1 MPTRPWYFP
10 ENCSGEERR
19 LRVLDGLNPAQREAV
34 QTTRGPLLIVAGP
47 GSGKTRVI
55 VHRIAYLVEHEGV
68 SPHNVLAVTFTNK
81 AAREMRER
89 MEGLLGPAGHGLT
102 VGTFHWACA
111 RILRRDGQAI
121 GIDPHFVI
129 YDDGDQISL
138 MKKLL
143 AAESLDEKRFPPP
156 AVLSAI
162 SRAKSEMRDTDAY
175 SRAAEG
181 HWPELVAMLYRGYQ
195 DQLARNH
202 ALDFDDLLIGVVD
215 LFKGD
220 HTTLAA
226 YQERYQYLLV
236 DEFQDTNVAQYE
248 IVRLLGAKHRNVC
261 AVGDVDQAIYSWRAA
276 DPRNVFH
283 FQRDFPEHKIV
294 LLEQNYRS
302 TQAILDVADAVIRLA
317 PGRHEKR
324 LWTENERG
332 HPAMLHEAYNEGD
345 EAQFVV
351 REIERLARDRDGRLR
366 DCAVLYRTNAQSRAL
381 EEALIR
387 YNMPYQLVGGTRF
400 YERKEIKDVLAYL
413 RLVLNPYDSTSLLR
427 VINVPTRGLGQ
438 KSLLELERWA
448 ARQGIGL
455 WEALQRIAH
464 DEPEGP
470 GVPPNPLATRARRA
484 CTMFVELIEELQ
496 AEREGLTVLELLDL
510 LLDRSGYARHL
521 AEDED
526 NGEERVENLREL
538 RTKAAEYEDVNPS
551 VALGTFLEEVTL
563 VQDVD
568 SLQAGGD
575 AVTLMTLHTA
585 KGLEFPYV
593 FIVGLEDGLCPH
605 SRSLDDRAAME
616 EERRLFFV
624 GVTRAMRGLYLSY
637 AFSRRFYNNVNYNT
651 PSRFLADIPPE
662 LLTSGRPSAPQIAVA
677 PGAAPPRAYEPLPT
691 RSLPTPAALMD
702 GEDRPPPPPKAG
714 GSPPRRPPNSGGSH
728 LADSATRLTGA
739 GREAASG
746 GGAAPSPASGA
757 AQFHAGDRVHHAHF
771 GDGIV
776 VSSQLTRGDEE
787 VTVAFEGQG
796 VKKLSLAYAKLE
808 AR

>member
-1 MPTRPWYFP
+1 MGAL
-10 ENCSGEERR
+10 E
-19 LRVLDGLNPAQREAV
+19 GLNPAQREAV
-34 QTTRGPLLIVAGP
+34 TTTRGPLLIVAGP

-68 SPHNVLAVTFTNK
+68 APYHILAVTFTNK

-89 MEGLLGPAGHGLT
+89 LEGLLGHAGHGLT

-111 RILRRDGQAI
+111 RILRRDGQAV

-129 YDDGDQISL
+129 YDDGDQVSL
-138 MKKLL
+138 MKKVLQ
-143 AAESLDEKRFPPP
+143 AESLDEKRVAPR

-162 SRAKSEMRDTDAY
+162 SRAKSEMRDPDAY
-175 SRAAEG
+175 SRHAEG
-181 HWPELVAMLYRGYQ
+181 HWPEMVALLYRRYQ
-195 DQLARNH
+195 EQLQLNH
-202 ALDFDDLLIGVVD
+202 ALDFDDLLLGVVD

-220 HTTLAA
+220 HTVLEQ

-248 IVRLLGAKHRNVC
+248 IVRLLGMKHRNVC

-351 REIERLARDRDGRLR
+351 REIEHLVRDQEAHLR

-387 YNMPYQLVGGTRF
+387 YNTPYQLVGGTRF
-400 YERKEIKDVLAYL
+400 YERKEIKDLLAYL
-413 RLVLNPYDSTSLLR
+413 RLVLNPYDSASLLR
-427 VINVPTRGLGQ
+427 VINVPPRKLGQ
-438 KSLLELERWA
+438 KSLQELERWA
-448 ARQGIGL
+448 ARQGISL
-455 WEALQRIAH
+455 WDALQRTARGE
-464 DEPEGP
+464 DDAP
-470 GVPPNPLATRARRA
+470 GVPPNPLATAARRA
-484 CTMFVELIEELQ
+484 CTHFVELIEELQ

-510 LLDRSGYARHL
+510 LLDRSGYARFL
-521 AEDED
+521 AENEED
-526 NGEERVENLREL
+526 GEERLENVQEL
-538 RTKAAEYEDVNPS
+538 RHKAAEYEDVNPA

-568 SLQAGGD
+568 SLEAGGD

-593 FIVGLEDGLCPH
+593 FIVGLEEGLCPH

-662 LLTSGRPSAPQIAVA
+662 LLTGARPGTPAITVAPGVGPAPASSRPPASARFTTPSPGHPTVPASGRP
-677 PGAAPPRAYEPLPT
+677 YEPPPPA
-691 RSLPTPAALMD
+691 RNLPTPAALLD
-702 GEDRPPPPPKAG
+702 GAGAAGGRPAAGDGRSTSRPPAHDPA
-714 GSPPRRPPNSGGSH
+714 
-728 LADSATRLTGA
+728 SAPGA
-739 GREAASG
+739 AAAS
-746 GGAAPSPASGA
+746 AAPR
-757 AQFHAGDRVHHAHF
+757 FKAGDRVRHAHF

-776 VSSQLTRGDEE
+776 VSSQVTRGDEE

-796 VKKLSLAYAKLE
+796 APKKLSLAYAKLDL
-808 AR
+808 R